1 MNRILMS
8 TVSAVAVAAF
18 ASPAMAQLEL
28 DVSAYYY
35 FQAGIVDDDSA
46 GGGDD
51 WDFQNEGW
59 VQFNGRG
66 TADNGLTYGFRLDLD
81 DVASNIDVE
90 VDETY
95 LFVQGGFGT
104 VTLGDDDHAADDIAV
119 TVPTAGSGILDGDFS
134 DYTDGGDVLVTFLP
148 EGNTDSTKVKYTSTG
163 AELGGFTVGLSYAP
177 DSGSEGA
184 DLARVNGTP
193 AGDFE
198 NVVSAGARYS
208 GDFQGFS
215 VSVGAV
221 GYLGDAV
228 APGADDLEVWSLS
241 ATAGARGFEVGA
253 NWTDNGDAGGDGFV
267 LGASYGTGQWTVAGN
282 FGSFEDNASS
292 DDETA
297 YGVGV
302 TYDWLPGVAV
312 EADVVGFDSPNAA
325 GDGWVALLT
334 VGIGV

>member
-177 DSGSEGA
+177 DSGSEGD

-228 APGADDLEVWSLS
+228 APGAWRSGRS
-241 ATAGARGFEVGA
+241 APRPVPAASRSAPTGRTMATPAVTASCSERPTGPGSGPWPATSA
-253 NWTDNGDAGGDGFV
+253 
-267 LGASYGTGQWTVAGN
+267 ASRTTPAATTRPPT
-282 FGSFEDNASS
+282 AS
-292 DDETA
+292 A
-297 YGVGV
+297 
-302 TYDWLPGVAV
+302 
-312 EADVVGFDSPNAA
+312 
-325 GDGWVALLT
+325 
-334 VGIGV
+334 